1 MPFLKTYKT
10 PNGATA
16 EFHKV
21 TKVETTPDMQ
31 GIVIVV
37 TSWASQD
44 DYLNNKPPCWT
55 TYEHKALPSELT
67 TLVGDLVLGAGEF
80 VGASLVADPDG
91 SLEAAKARKK
101 AEINQARLKANR
113 STFPFAGKDIQC
125 DELSRSDIDGV
136 QGYVARHSSLPASF
150 PGGWKTVDNSF
161 VAIPDVE
168 TWDAFYGA
176 MLAQGTANFM
186 KAQGLKADVD
196 AATTIEEVNAVMW

>member
-1 MPFLKTYKT
+1 MPFSKIWKT
-10 PNGATA
+10 PNGANT

-21 TKVETTPDMQ
+21 TKIESSLDM
-31 GIVIVV
+31 
-37 TSWASQD
+37 TSLHIAVSSWSSEAE
-44 DYLNNKPPCWT
+44 YLAGAGPVWT
-55 TYEHKALPSELT
+55 TYETRPLGT
-67 TLVGDLVLGAGEF
+67 TLENLLAEMLTNEGVFVSAVPVVDNGA
-80 VGASLVADPDG
+80 
-91 SLEAAKARKK
+91 SLEAAKARKR
-101 AEINQARLKANR
+101 AEINTARLAANR
-113 STFPFAGKDIQC
+113 STFTFAGKEIQC

-136 QGYVARHSSLPASF
+136 QGYVARHSLLPASF